1 MKLLAVFEVEQAFR
15 PVDLQGQDYEL
26 MSSEPIDPQPVPNKL
41 LSAAVWGGVIGGVLG
56 AALSVGVFYVVNL
69 RTGHMS
75 IITLAP
81 IGIILFGVAALA
93 SITGVLVAFLR
104 EAGLL
109 TTRLKLPARVLTAMS
124 HGAVAVLVNSPSPE
138 LEKLLQAAGAKTEWL
153 S

>member
-15 PVDLQGQDYEL
+15 PVDLEGQDYEL
-26 MSSEPIDPQPVPNKL
+26 FSSEPIDPKPVPNRL
-41 LSAAVWGGVIGGVLG
+41 LPAAVWGGVVGGILG
-56 AALSVGVFYVVNL
+56 AAMAAGVFYVVNL

-109 TTRLKLPARVLTAMS
+109 TTRLTLPTRVLTAMS
-124 HGAVAVLVNSPSPE
+124 HGAVAVMVKGATPE
-138 LEKLLQAAGAKTEWL
+138 VEKSLQAAGAKTEWL